1 MTPSQGQL
9 SLYTYL
15 GLSHTPTVFGGGYVL
30 KWKMPPVG
38 FTWLLSVGFFYC
50 WQYPNRIYRSRTG
63 RRAPWKG
70 GEAVDSSSTYF

>member
-38 FTWLLSVGFFYC
+38 FTWLLSVGFFLLL
-50 WQYPNRIYRSRTG
+50 
-63 RRAPWKG
+63 
-70 GEAVDSSSTYF
+70 AVPISDIPLTDGTASPLERG